1 MVLPSGQGDERLRHS
16 HGRGILAATFAE
28 VTDGLGVLQD
38 RQANRGGGG
47 TTIGCHRRD
56 GSLVFI
62 RQGCQ
67 AGLGEMKGNKR
78 DEQRGGKG

>member
-1 MVLPSGQGDERLRHS
+1 MFCK
-16 HGRGILAATFAE
+16 T
-28 VTDGLGVLQD
+28 D
-38 RQANRGGGG
+38 RQANRGGRGGGGG

-56 GSLVFI
+56 ASLVFI